1 MRAPLRAQ
9 LCPPPRASAHSPP
22 PSTAGGAIAY
32 VKWAHAAGERAPD
45 GGHLHRR
52 EDFFTSD
59 LCRSWFKRFISHL
72 LSRVN
77 TVTGAAYRDDPAIFA
92 WELVNEPRYQGDDTG
107 DVLQRWIEEMA
118 AHVKSIDANH
128 MLTVGAEG
136 FYGAASPSR
145 AGDNPI
151 SGAARMGSDFA
162 RNFAASDV
170 DFACVHVWAD
180 LWLYCDEECKLRF
193 LDGWITGHLEEA
205 RDTFAKPVL
214 LEEFGKWKPLG
225 TRDAFFRRAFQLS
238 LPPQTPVPSHAGG
251 VLFWHMDPT
260 DYPHDVDGF
269 SVQVPGEIG
278 TAEIVA
284 AAADAARRDRAGR
297 GDDRGDRG
305 AQPPVPTSTPPT
317 SYRSPSSSPSPAPR
331 TFEGDAVP
339 RYRFSTPG
347 ATSARR
353 ATAYGGAGRPPPPGA
368 RPVGEGPRLVAASA
382 RSSNPAVVNATYG
395 DTLTVFAEFDEPI
408 RDPPVVQIAGVCGAV
423 EMRPVDDGRP
433 GDGDGAG
440 SDAGGEETGG
450 EGTGGG
456 DGNTGAGA
464 GTTSVPR
471 TRFSASVTL
480 RRPMCDVAK
489 DGALNLT
496 ISGYTA
502 LSDGAPGPAV
512 TPVTAVSGVER
523 GSSVS
528 FVDDD

>member
-9 LCPPPRASAHSPP
+9 LCQHLRASAHSPP
-22 PSTAGGAIAY
+22 RNAGGAIAY

-45 GGHLHRR
+45 GSHLHRR

-118 AHVKSIDANH
+118 AHAKSVDANH

-151 SGAARMGSDFA
+151 SGAARMGSDFV
-162 RNFAASDV
+162 RNFAVSDV

-205 RDTFAKPVL
+205 RNTFAKPVL

-238 LPPQTPVPSHAGG
+238 LPPDTPVPSHAGG

-278 TAEIVA
+278 TAEIVDA
-284 AAADAARRDRAGR
+284 AAAAARGGARGGGDRSDGAGPVALGGAREATEALGPRSRRRLRRRSIVPLPRPLRRRRAPSRAMRSPGTGFPLPGRRRPVARSRTAGRAGR
-297 GDDRGDRG
+297 PPRGRDCPARALASSPRPRDRVT
-305 AQPPVPTSTPPT
+305 PPSSTPRT
-317 SYRSPSSSPSPAPR
+317 ATRSPSSRSSTNRFAISPWSTSRACAVRWRCDPSPSEPGTGTETR
-331 TFEGDAVP
+331 TRGRGRRAFPEQDSRRRSHYEDP
-339 RYRFSTPG
+339 C
-347 ATSARR
+347 ATSRR
-353 ATAYGGAGRPPPPGA
+353 T
-368 RPVGEGPRLVAASA
+368 A
-382 RSSNPAVVNATYG
+382 RST
-395 DTLTVFAEFDEPI
+395 
-408 RDPPVVQIAGVCGAV
+408 
-423 EMRPVDDGRP
+423 
-433 GDGDGAG
+433 
-440 SDAGGEETGG
+440 
-450 EGTGGG
+450 
-456 DGNTGAGA
+456 
-464 GTTSVPR
+464 
-471 TRFSASVTL
+471 
-480 RRPMCDVAK
+480 
-489 DGALNLT
+489 
-496 ISGYTA
+496 
-502 LSDGAPGPAV
+502 
-512 TPVTAVSGVER
+512 
-523 GSSVS
+523 
-528 FVDDD
+528 

>member
-9 LCPPPRASAHSPP
+9 LCQHLRASAHSPP
-22 PSTAGGAIAY
+22 RNAGGAIAY

-45 GGHLHRR
+45 GSHLHRR

-118 AHVKSIDANH
+118 AHAKSVDANH

-151 SGAARMGSDFA
+151 SGAARMGSDFV
-162 RNFAASDV
+162 RNFAVSDV

-205 RDTFAKPVL
+205 RNTFAKPVL

-238 LPPQTPVPSHAGG
+238 LPPDTPVPSHAGG

-278 TAEIVA
+278 TAEIVVA
-284 AAADAARRDRAGR
+284 AAAAARAAAAGR
-297 GDDRGDRG
+297 R
-305 AQPPVPTSTPPT
+305 
-317 SYRSPSSSPSPAPR
+317 
-331 TFEGDAVP
+331 
-339 RYRFSTPG
+339 
-347 ATSARR
+347 
-353 ATAYGGAGRPPPPGA
+353 
-368 RPVGEGPRLVAASA
+368 
-382 RSSNPAVVNATYG
+382 
-395 DTLTVFAEFDEPI
+395 
-408 RDPPVVQIAGVCGAV
+408 
-423 EMRPVDDGRP
+423 
-433 GDGDGAG
+433 
-440 SDAGGEETGG
+440 
-450 EGTGGG
+450 
-456 DGNTGAGA
+456 
-464 GTTSVPR
+464 
-471 TRFSASVTL
+471 
-480 RRPMCDVAK
+480 
-489 DGALNLT
+489 
-496 ISGYTA
+496 
-502 LSDGAPGPAV
+502 
-512 TPVTAVSGVER
+512 
-523 GSSVS
+523 
-528 FVDDD
+528 

>member
-9 LCPPPRASAHSPP
+9 LCLHLRASAHSPP
-22 PSTAGGAIAY
+22 RDAGGAIAY

-45 GGHLHRR
+45 GSHLHRR

-118 AHVKSIDANH
+118 AHAKSVDANH

-151 SGAARMGSDFA
+151 SGAARMGSDFV
-162 RNFAASDV
+162 RNFAVSDV

-205 RDTFAKPVL
+205 RNTFAKPVL

-238 LPPQTPVPSHAGG
+238 LPPDTPVPSHAGG

-278 TAEIVA
+278 TAEIVVA
-284 AAADAARRDRAGR
+284 AAAAARRGGGEEVTGATGPVAPVAPRR
-297 GDDRGDRG
+297 GARGDRG
-305 AQPPVPTSTPPT
+305 ARPPVPTMTPPT
-317 SYRSPSSSPSPAPR
+317 IYRSPSSSPPPTPR

-353 ATAYGGAGRPPPPGA
+353 AVAYGGAGRPPPPGA
-368 RPVGEGPRLVAASA
+368 RLSGEGPRLVAATA
-382 RSSNPAVVNATYG
+382 QSSNPAVVNATYG
-395 DTLTVFAEFDEPI
+395 DTLTVFAEFDEPL
-408 RDPPVVQIAGVCGAV
+408 RDLPVVHIAGVCGAV
-423 EMRPVDDGRP
+423 EMRPVTVGT
-433 GDGDGAG
+433 GDGDGN
-440 SDAGGEETGG
+440 SD
-450 EGTGGG
+450 
-456 DGNTGAGA
+456 AGA
-464 GTTSVPR
+464 GTTSGPR

-512 TPVTAVSGVER
+512 TPVTAVSGVAR